1 MRGLCD
7 ELDARQVEDL
17 VSPAAQLHQLF
28 KLRDALGQGDSS
40 EVFAKISDVGAV
52 IPNKTVDT
60 LGAHC
65 EMFVG

>member
-1 MRGLCD
+1 MCGLED

-17 VSPAAQLHQLF
+17 VSTAAQLHQLF
-28 KLRDALGQGDSS
+28 KLRDALGQGDAG

-52 IPNKTVDT
+52 ISDKTVDT